1 MTNHWPLTPRALFL
15 VPLILLLLIVA
26 CGTAAEPVIV
36 EKEVVKEVIKE
47 VPVVKEVIKEV
58 PVVKE
63 VIKQIVVTAT
73 PGPTSVPV
81 VAPNYGGFINMLDY
95 AAASQRQIHRSQIL
109 DKNFAPMFNK
119 PLEFNPETNDQSDIR
134 CDLCTSWELAEDGVT
149 YTFHLVTNARWWD
162 GVPVTA
168 DDVVFM
174 LESIVAPDQFEIL
187 KGRPTSGNLQIGL
200 YYDSGNARAL
210 DDHTVEVVTKFPT
223 GSFISALA
231 VDGAMVQAKHTVIDQ
246 GIIQTGSDMGTLNG
260 SGPFKFV
267 EFIKDVSIEYVKNP
281 DYFKEGRPY
290 INGMKHFV
298 IIDSGRAIA
307 AFKTGQVLASNTG
320 ITNLS
325 TLEAERLDQDMDNL
339 TVFWGGPTGARHI
352 YMNTTKAPF
361 DNANVRK
368 AVHLALHRQPIIE
381 ALSGG
386 RDSIGYL
393 NPPGFWYSR
402 TQAEYDQLQG
412 YRELNGKKHPDDVAE
427 AQRLLQEAG
436 LPPKLKV
443 TLSTRNCCAY
453 PDLTVLVKEQ
463 LKENL
468 GWDIDIKTMESAA
481 GFKAYR
487 TGDFQFMVQG
497 SRLSSTSPDVVHSSW
512 VKGSVPKWT
521 GGGGGNLFAVEGVK
535 DLFDKQLHE
544 PDQEKRKVLLTQLA
558 DTLYEDGSATVT
570 LFWNT
575 KHWPVE
581 NRIRNFHFTLEG
593 RTWEHVWC
601 DPAC

>member
-1 MTNHWPLTPRALFL
+1 
-15 VPLILLLLIVA
+15 
-26 CGTAAEPVIV
+26 
-36 EKEVVKEVIKE
+36 
-47 VPVVKEVIKEV
+47 
-58 PVVKE
+58 
-63 VIKQIVVTAT
+63 
-73 PGPTSVPV
+73 
-81 VAPNYGGFINMLDY
+81 MLNY
-95 AAASQRQIHRSQIL
+95 AAASQRQIHRSQL
-109 DKNFAPMFNK
+109 SDRTFAPMFNK
-119 PLEFNPETNDQSDIR
+119 LVEFNPETDDPSDIR

-149 YTFHLVTNARWWD
+149 YTFHLVTNAKWWD

-168 DDVVFM
+168 EDVVFM
-174 LESIVAPDQFEIL
+174 FESIVAPDQFEIL
-187 KGRPTSGNLQIGL
+187 KGRPTTGNIQVGL
-200 YYDSGNARAL
+200 YYESGNARAV
-210 DDHTVEVVTKFPT
+210 DDYTVEVVTKFPT
-223 GSFISALA
+223 GSFISSLA

-246 GIIQTGSDMGTLNG
+246 GIIQTASDMGSLNG

-267 EFIKDVSIEYVKNP
+267 KHIKDVSVEYEKNLG
-281 DYFKEGRPY
+281 YFKEGRPY

-298 IIDSGRAIA
+298 IIDSGRTIA
-307 AFKTGQVLASNTG
+307 AFKSGQVLTSNTG
-320 ITNLS
+320 ITNMTS
-325 TLEAERLDQDMDNL
+325 REAEQLDKDMDNL
-339 TVFWGGPTGARHI
+339 SVFWGGPTGARHI

-361 DNANVRK
+361 DNADVRR

-381 ALSGG
+381 TLSGG

-402 TQAEYDQLQG
+402 TQAEYDQLPG

-481 GFKAYR
+481 GFKAYWS
-487 TGDFQFMVQG
+487 GDYQFMVQG
-497 SRLSSTSPDVVHSSW
+497 SRLSSTSPDVVHSRW
-512 VKGSVPKWT
+512 VKGGVPQWE
-521 GGGGGNLFAVEGVK
+521 GGGRGKFFAVDGVK

-575 KHWPVE
+575 RHWPVE
-581 NRIRNFHFTLEG
+581 NRIQNFHFTLEG